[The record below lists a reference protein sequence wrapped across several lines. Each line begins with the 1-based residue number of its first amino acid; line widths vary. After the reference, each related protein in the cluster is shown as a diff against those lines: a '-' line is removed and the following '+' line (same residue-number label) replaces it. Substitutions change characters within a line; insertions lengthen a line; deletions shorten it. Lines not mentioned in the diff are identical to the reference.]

1 MKNIRQLSIALL
13 IITAAIALYGGIMLV
28 YDSTGQKLG
37 LSLEDI
43 KGTFLDY
50 GIPGWILII
59 AIGGGSIVTTIISI
73 QHKKVYPYFIIANGI
88 LLLLWILIQ
97 IIIVQETQLFQL
109 VFGLIGLAFILLG
122 NQLRLYVIHQGEH
135 HPAPP
140 HQFHSKSK
148 RHKRH

>member
-13 IITAAIALYGGIMLV
+13 IIPAAIALYGGIMLV

-73 QHKKVYPYFIIANGI
+73 QHKKVYPI
-88 LLLLWILIQ
+88 LLLLT
-97 IIIVQETQLFQL
+97 VFFYCCGYLFKL
-109 VFGLIGLAFILLG
+109 SLFRKHNYFNWYSG
-122 NQLRLYVIHQGEH
+122 
-135 HPAPP
+135 
-140 HQFHSKSK
+140 
-148 RHKRH
+148 